1 MLYAIDEKTE
11 RKIKPEPGLT
21 AVCSY
26 CESQVIA
33 KCGSINMWH
42 WAHKSLSDCDAW
54 GEGETDWHLEWK
66 NLFCQSQV
74 EINIEK
80 GNNLHRADIVL
91 NDGTIV
97 ELQHSFITPETISE
111 RESFYGNMIW
121 IFDLSDCVSTE
132 DAQNR
137 FYIEEKE
144 NAYEKYHSFNWLYPK
159 KHIFYAKQRK
169 AFDLG
174 NGKLFIVKKHFKPKY
189 GWGNIWEKE
198 RFVEWLKGL

>member
-26 CESQVIA
+26 CESPVIA
-33 KCGSINMWH
+33 KCGSINIWH
-42 WAHKSLSDCDAW
+42 WAHKSLNDCDVW
-54 GEGETDWHLEWK
+54 GEGETNWHLEWK
-66 NLFCQSQV
+66 SHFNQNQV
-74 EINIEK
+74 EINIK
-80 GNNLHRADIVL
+80 KDNSLHRADIVL

-121 IFDLSDCVSTE
+121 IFDLSDCISTTKPK
-132 DAQNR
+132 R
-137 FYIEEKE
+137 FCIHQKKGTYGR
-144 NAYEKYHSFNWLYPK
+144 YYSFNWLYPK

-169 AFDLG
+169 VFDLG
-174 NGKLFIVKKHFKPKY
+174 DGTVFIVKEHYKPKY
-189 GWGNIWEKE
+189 GWGDVWEKQ
-198 RFVEWLKGL
+198 RLVDWLKSL